1 MRYLATFFRV
11 FGYLWLAVAGI
22 VIIMGITGAGPKS
35 GFPVIQKLLGPLNL
49 PYLFVALLTLAP
61 GIVLLILADRLKQ
74 KTKSKRFF

>member
-1 MRYLATFFRV
+1 MKYLATFFQV
-11 FGYLWLAVAGI
+11 LGYLWLAVAGI
-22 VIIMGITGAGPKS
+22 VIVMAITGVGPKS
-35 GFPVIQKLLGPLNL
+35 GIPAIQKLLGPFNL